1 MPRRKSPGT
10 INEAL
15 SELDRIEAL
24 INQGV
29 SPEDL
34 SLLQNLPISPN
45 LTLEQLQAE
54 RDRERELACRELDE
68 MAKLFARQTV
78 ERKKLWGNKFPRVLG
93 QKPPEPSKTEKP
105 FNPVKAGKTKKRRKG
120 QK

>member
-24 INQGV
+24 INQGI

-68 MAKLFARQTV
+68 MAVLFARQTA

-93 QKPPEPSKTEKP
+93 QKPPVPGETI
-105 FNPVKAGKTKKRRKG
+105 NRVKAQAKRKRKK
-120 QK
+120 